1 MRTGRVFFA
10 AAALTVSIV
19 AACLTVNV
27 YFYPSEEVDKTA
39 KKIIEDIR
47 SGGPMPEKEQEGSQ
61 KGEGAGGSG
70 SQGWHL
76 TAVAY
81 AASKETAVSSPA
93 IDALKEKIK
102 KRFDDLEPYFNAGAI
117 GEANDGLVAIRDAS
131 VLPMK
136 DRAKLNR
143 IVNEENADRKA
154 LYKEVAKELGVEAK
168 DMPKVQRSFAEQ
180 WQDFA
185 RPGWWIQDANGTW
198 KKR

>member
-1 MRTGRVFFA
+1 MRRRKVFVV
-10 AAALTVSIV
+10 AAALTAAL

-39 KKIIEDIR
+39 QRIIKDIR
-47 SGGPMPEKEQEGSQ
+47 SGGPTSEKGEEGSQ
-61 KGEGAGGSG
+61 EGEGAGESG
-70 SQGWHL
+70 SQGWHF
-76 TAVAY
+76 TGGAY
-81 AASKETAVSSPA
+81 AASKETTVSSPA
-93 IDALKEKIK
+93 IEALKQKIK
-102 KRFDDLEPYFNAGAI
+102 KRFNELEPYFNAGAI

-136 DRAKLNR
+136 DRAQLNR
-143 IVNEENADRKA
+143 LVSEENTDRKA